1 MVILVL
7 LKSSEI
13 EIYEKSG
20 IYTLK
25 FQKNIDSPYQNKIA
39 STSLNRTV
47 NF

>member
-20 IYTLK
+20 IRTLK
-25 FQKNIDSPYQNKIA
+25 FQKIP
-39 STSLNRTV
+39 TRRTIK
-47 NF
+47 

>member
-25 FQKNIDSPYQNKIA
+25 FQKISA
-39 STSLNRTV
+39 RRTIK
-47 NF
+47 